1 LNEMKWSFGNEFKIL
16 MQVEEAVFR
25 YDDTCLPSSDA
36 DNAVAYI
43 KSDTTNKT
51 CTHKWIVSTFT
62 SMFQK
67 SFIFHFY
74 TLLEIISRKLRRLS
88 TKCKLLFSST
98 INLIITIKIIAGMHN
113 FIVVNCRLQKTTVN
127 LIKLCYATV
136 LSSVSCNNR
145 NLFKFRYAVAL

>member
-1 LNEMKWSFGNEFKIL
+1 

-43 KSDTTNKT
+43 KSDTTNK
-51 CTHKWIVSTFT
+51 
-62 SMFQK
+62 
-67 SFIFHFY
+67 

-136 LSSVSCNNR
+136 LNSVSRNNR

>member
-1 LNEMKWSFGNEFKIL
+1 

-74 TLLEIISRKLRRLS
+74 TLLKIISRKLRRLS

-113 FIVVNCRLQKTTVN
+113 FSVVN
-127 LIKLCYATV
+127 LIKLCYATM
-136 LSSVSCNNR
+136 LSSVSRNNR
-145 NLFKFRYAVAL
+145 NLFKFRYAVALYHR

>member
-1 LNEMKWSFGNEFKIL
+1 

-113 FIVVNCRLQKTTVN
+113 FSVVN

-136 LSSVSCNNR
+136 LSSVSRNNR